1 MRACVE
7 RSVGDV
13 GKLLI
18 VFGLLIAAVG
28 VVLVLVGRLP
38 WLGRLPGDLYIQRG
52 PWTFYFPLATSI
64 VVSLVL
70 TLLFWL
76 IGRR

>member
-1 MRACVE
+1 V
-7 RSVGDV
+7 SDV

-18 VFGLLIAAVG
+18 GFGLLIALVG
-28 VVLVLVGRLP
+28 LVLLMAGRVP
-38 WLGRLPGDLYIQRG
+38 WLGRLPGDIHVQRG
-52 PWTFYFPLATSI
+52 QWTFYFPLATSL

-70 TLLFWL
+70 TLFFWL